1 MHNGNGNFIHFQFV
15 YLVYHILADLLF
27 FFFGEFRQG
36 AVCTFAYCTDYL
48 LYIKKLLAPV
58 LFYDIDLPVRSELF
72 AIIFIFFM
80 VMFKIAA
87 HFSLPFIR

>member
-15 YLVYHILADLLF
+15 YLVYHILADIF
-27 FFFGEFRQG
+27 FFLFGEFRQC

-87 HFSLPFIR
+87 HISLPFIR